1 VRVCE
6 AVGETDVVTRG
17 WSVEVLVGK
26 GGVIVPLG
34 TGETVSEVPVPSAR
48 VPVSV
53 VAGEA
58 NGVYEVWRVGI
69 LVEDGAG
76 V

>member
-1 VRVCE
+1 M
-6 AVGETDVVTRG
+6 
-17 WSVEVLVGK
+17 EVLVGK

-34 TGETVSEVPVPSAR
+34 TGETVSEVPVPSAG
-48 VPVSV
+48 VSVSV

-58 NGVYEVWRVGI
+58 NGVYEVCRVGM
-69 LVEDGAG
+69 LVEEGAG